1 MVNKFIYLISNTY
14 ECIKMRYKLPN
25 KFEKVNLKINKE
37 YLKWKMVKDI
47 KFDSKV
53 VKHLN
58 EKWWRSIDDNKKKE
72 LKNMYKTKE
81 VIFNRR
87 VRFSSNILSNKLCKY
102 EIIDKTYFNK

>member
-1 MVNKFIYLISNTY
+1 MK
-14 ECIKMRYKLPN
+14 YKLPN

-37 YLKWKMVKDI
+37 YLKWKMNKDI

-58 EKWWRSIDDNKKKE
+58 EKWRRLIDDNKKKE
-72 LKNMYKTKE
+72 FIKIYKTKE

-87 VRFSSNILSNKLCKY
+87 ERFSSNILSNKLCKWK
-102 EIIDKTYFNK
+102 IIDKTYFK